1 MKKIFLAI
9 FMFVLIS
16 CDDDIIPEL
25 KDIGLKIIKQPE
37 LLLDLKSNFPEY
49 YSDSLIFDEM
59 KESNYLNNLIAEI
72 NNFKKIKSNMKTLRL
87 GTFQEYLDHYKK
99 AGYKYDLS
107 PDNIYA
113 FFMLKNDIGIGIGF
127 YFLIKD
133 NKYIIFYIKKDFYEV
148 HN

>member
-1 MKKIFLAI
+1 
-9 FMFVLIS
+9 MFILIS

-25 KDIGLKIIKQPE
+25 KDIGLKIIEKPE
-37 LLLDLKSNFPEY
+37 LLLDLKNNFPDY

-59 KESNYLNNLIAEI
+59 KESNYINNLIYEI
-72 NNFKKIKSNMKTLRL
+72 NKFKNIKSNIKTLRL
-87 GTFQEYLDHYKK
+87 GTFQEYLDHFKK

-113 FFMLKNDIGIGIGF
+113 FIMLKDDISIGF

>member
-72 NNFKKIKSNMKTLRL
+72 NNFKKIKSN
-87 GTFQEYLDHYKK
+87 
-99 AGYKYDLS
+99 KYDLS

>member
-1 MKKIFLAI
+1 MKKIFLVI
-9 FMFVLIS
+9 FMFILIS

-25 KDIGLKIIKQPE
+25 KDIGLKIIEKPE
-37 LLLDLKSNFPEY
+37 LLLDLKNNFPDY

-59 KESNYLNNLIAEI
+59 KESNYINNLIYEI
-72 NNFKKIKSNMKTLRL
+72 NKFKNIKSNIKTLRL
-87 GTFQEYLDHYKK
+87 GTFQEYLDHFKK

-113 FFMLKNDIGIGIGF
+113 FIMLKDDISIGF

>member
-1 MKKIFLAI
+1 MKKIMLILFI
-9 FMFVLIS
+9 MLIS
-16 CDDDIIPEL
+16 CDDDINQEL
-25 KDIGLKIIKQPE
+25 KEIGLKIIEKPE

-49 YSDSLIFDEM
+49 YSDSLIYDKM
-59 KESNYLNNLIAEI
+59 KESNYLNNLIYEI
-72 NNFKKIKSNMKTLRL
+72 NKFKNIKSNIKALRL

-113 FFMLKNDIGIGIGF
+113 FFMLKNDIGIGF